1 MTFTAIKATF
11 FALIYGTFF
20 AVSSYLMAI
29 GYVAHNE
36 KNLSL
41 TLHQESKQ
49 AVWRASDPIHQISIL
64 NISSL
69 IGSPPTIV
77 IEKKTP
83 WLIIAASAAFG
94 ILIGMI
100 TYRRKNPKITPTEPE
115 STTEPALET
124 PSIP

>member
-11 FALIYGTFF
+11 FGLIYGTFF
-20 AVSSYLMAI
+20 AVCSYLMAI

-41 TLHQESKQ
+41 TLHQDQNQ
-49 AVWRASDPIHQISIL
+49 AVWRASDPIHNISIL

-69 IGSPPTIV
+69 IGSPPTII
-77 IEKKTP
+77 IEKKRP

-94 ILIGMI
+94 ILIGLI
-100 TYRRKNPKITPTEPE
+100 TYRRKNPRIPSIVPATEPE
-115 STTEPALET
+115 PTPET
-124 PSIP
+124 LSSP